1 MISERDG
8 RRFQRSIMCKFFM
21 LIRQVLNRI
30 GEDADAGGDGFS
42 GVELGQYLCIE
53 REYFV

>member
-1 MISERDG
+1 
-8 RRFQRSIMCKFFM
+8 M

-42 GVELGQYLCIE
+42 GVELGQYYVSKENLLCEGVVIAM
-53 REYFV
+53 